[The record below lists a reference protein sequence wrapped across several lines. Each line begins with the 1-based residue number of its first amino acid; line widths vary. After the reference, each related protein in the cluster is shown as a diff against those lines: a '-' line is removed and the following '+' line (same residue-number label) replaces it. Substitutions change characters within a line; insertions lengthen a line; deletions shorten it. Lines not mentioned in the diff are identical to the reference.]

1 MGEVDRDRWNKLS
14 DFERATELAKRA
26 AQNPDMDPSYV
37 FAPGYRAPL
46 TDVNVNLYVGISA
59 LVFGGFLL
67 WMAHRA
73 S

>member
-1 MGEVDRDRWNKLS
+1 MWDLR
-14 DFERATELAKRA
+14 T
-26 AQNPDMDPSYV
+26 PSGWFFVILGGILVLVGV
-37 FAPGYRAPL
+37 FAGYKAPL
-46 TDVNVNLYVGISA
+46 TDVNVNLYTGISA

>member
-1 MGEVDRDRWNKLS
+1 MWDLR
-14 DFERATELAKRA
+14 T
-26 AQNPDMDPSYV
+26 PSGWFFAILGVILILVGV

-46 TDVNVNLYVGISA
+46 TDVNVNLYTGISA
-59 LVFGGFLL
+59 LVFGGILL

>member
-1 MGEVDRDRWNKLS
+1 MWDLRTLS
-14 DFERATELAKRA
+14 GWSIAL
-26 AQNPDMDPSYV
+26 PGVLLILVGV

-46 TDVNVNLYVGISA
+46 TDVNVNLYTGIST